1 MPDCPIG
8 RLGHGLWALHFRG
21 PATTNQNNNYLTLKE
36 NRAFSYWFRKI
47 ETMHETKTLHR
58 RFYKASISSHR
69 WTRATRCIRRWF
81 AMGSLGFPGLGDSA
95 GFNPALLES
104 FQYNSFL
111 LPRDGML
118 ARYSMS
124 SCVCPSG
131 VRPSVCL
138 SVINRYCIEASRRIE
153 LVFAWRFPSTYSI
166 VLWGNS
172 GVSRNKGTA
181 LWSFVQNSGA

>member
-1 MPDCPIG
+1 
-8 RLGHGLWALHFRG
+8 
-21 PATTNQNNNYLTLKE
+21 
-36 NRAFSYWFRKI
+36 
-47 ETMHETKTLHR
+47 
-58 RFYKASISSHR
+58 
-69 WTRATRCIRRWF
+69 
-81 AMGSLGFPGLGDSA
+81 MGSLGFPGLGDST

-138 SVINRYCIEASRRIE
+138 SVINRYCIEASRQIE
-153 LVFAWRFPSTYSI
+153 LVFGVEVSFHLFHCVMRKFGCLQKQGYCPLKLCPKLWSLENFATVSRLCCQQNPST
-166 VLWGNS
+166 VE
-172 GVSRNKGTA
+172 VVDDT
-181 LWSFVQNSGA
+181 